1 MAAYAKRQAIIKG
14 CLLNGAYTN
23 KVEIKNIIRKFMVLP
38 LLLSCYNY
46 EFQNLEFYGEF
57 KFTTQ
62 IMARS

>member
-38 LLLSCYNY
+38 LLPAELCCYSFI
-46 EFQNLEFYGEF
+46 E
-57 KFTTQ
+57 
-62 IMARS
+62 